1 MNQQKQERLS
11 VTLAVLMHAALA
23 ALLLIGLSWKNQ
35 EPPPVQAELWQASDA
50 SSATVPKL
58 EPTKPEPKP
67 EPTPEPKPIKP
78 EPEPPAAKLA
88 PKPPKVIEPSAAD
101 IALQKKKEEER
112 RKEEA
117 KRIAEEK
124 KRQETKKLAEEKAKR
139 EAEKA
144 KKEAEQRKL
153 AEEKQKHDDERK
165 KKLAEAEKKKEIDRT
180 LREAEEQKLAERL
193 RADQI
198 ARMQQT
204 APETKSRQEVSRQGS
219 QQGSREGNSAQGL
232 SAGVGGQGNSLDASY
247 AARLRAA
254 IRANTVF
261 GQAVNG
267 NPRAEFT
274 VSLSANCEVL
284 QVRLKSSSGN
294 KSWDDAAER
303 AISRTTPF
311 PKPSS
316 GSCPGSMLISHQPKD
331 GSKDGMM

>member
-23 ALLLIGLSWKNQ
+23 ALLLIGLSWKNK

-50 SSATVPKL
+50 PSATVPKL

-67 EPTPEPKPIKP
+67 EPKQEPKPIKP
-78 EPEPPAAKLA
+78 EPEPPAAKLV

-117 KRIAEEK
+117 KRLAEEK

-139 EAEKA
+139 ELEKT

-153 AEEKQKHDDERK
+153 AEEKQKQDDERK
-165 KKLAEAEKKKEIDRT
+165 KKLADAEKKKDAERK
-180 LREAEEQKLAERL
+180 LREAEEEKLAERL

-204 APETKSRQEVSRQGS
+204 TPDTRPRQDSARQGNLG
-219 QQGSREGNSAQGL
+219 GSREGNSAQGL
-232 SAGVGGQGNSLDASY
+232 SAGAGGQGSSLDASY
-247 AARLRAA
+247 AAKLRAA

-261 GQAVNG
+261 GQNTSG
-267 NPRAEFT
+267 NPRAEFA
-274 VSLSANCEVL
+274 VSLSTSCEVL

-294 KSWDDAAER
+294 KSWDEAAER

-311 PKPSS
+311 PKPPS
-316 GSCPGSMLISHQPKD
+316 GSCPSSMLISHQPKD
-331 GSKDGMM
+331 GPREGMM